1 MATIRKRKSK
11 NSGTRYLAIVRRTGY
26 PETTKTFDTLQSAKD
41 WTADLER
48 DIRDRRTNP
57 HALGNRKRLADAINI
72 YLPKIEDTK
81 NYKNTKRL
89 LHWWKDK
96 LGTTPLADLTA
107 IGIDQALD
115 GLSCQSPTKNR
126 YLGALS
132 GCLRFVSKAPY

>member
-1 MATIRKRKSK
+1 M
-11 NSGTRYLAIVRRTGY
+11 AIVRRTGY
-26 PETTKTFDTLQSAKD
+26 PETTKTFDTLQGAKD